1 MANTNGDSM
10 VRATQVWLNR
20 TYGNDNR
27 FNKIPESLYGKT
39 SWTTIYAL
47 TRALQIELGIKSTA
61 DNFGPTT
68 KKLYKTQKKEFGVCR
83 NIYGIIQGALW
94 CKGYNTG
101 HYGTLVDG
109 EYVIDTSFD
118 DKVENAVKKLEN
130 DAGRTNQTGEV
141 DLNLMIS
148 LLSMDSFQLV
158 RGGDSMIREIQQY
171 LNKNYESYIGL
182 KACDGVYGRNTNKAL
197 IYALQ
202 AEEGLPVGTANGN
215 FGPSTKRCL
224 PTILVDGTASG
235 TNYSNKPYSTENI
248 NRFKVLANMALYCNG
263 FGSNA
268 LVSNLEEETIKNFQI
283 KYSIPA
289 TGKIDY
295 TTWHSLFISCGDP
308 ERSAIA
314 CDCITKITEDNVSV
328 LKNNNYKYIGRYL
341 SNVEGGLD
349 KELSETELKVLFN
362 NGIRLF
368 PIHQRYA
375 NKASYFTSE
384 NAIVDAAIAVGSAEK
399 FKLQFGA
406 IIYFA
411 VDYDATDAEI
421 TNLILPYFKAL
432 HSGVMNASGGKYR
445 VGVYGSRNICTRV
458 CNAGYACSSFVSNM
472 STGFSGNLGFT
483 IPDNWAFDQFTTTT
497 ISSNGK
503 SIEIDKDGFSGRYE
517 GISQEYSIVENN
529 AYDGSILD
537 NGRTVRLLIN
547 MGGKTIPVYENKT
560 VVLPETGAIVPNKK
574 VDGNII
580 GYIKPRDFY
589 LRYALY
595 DQSSDNIHRV
605 MFNDG
610 TDVKVGYIEEQS
622 LVNSFDNPNNDEA
635 VKYQILPNQ
644 DTFTCSHYNPVTN
657 EYTIIPYEQNQEH
670 IINKPVPYFNS
681 EGTYQGTLQPGDI
694 IKIYS
699 TNTKR
704 TGERRPWCNYVNE
717 VKFKEKDIFEEF
729 NMFVSIGLEYGSS
742 GKDRAWY

>member
-118 DKVENAVKKLEN
+118 DKVENAVKKLES

-158 RGGDSMIREIQQY
+158 RGGDSIIREIQQY

-224 PTILVDGTASG
+224 PTILVDGIASG

-248 NRFKVLANMALYCNG
+248 NRFKVLANMTLYCNG

-295 TTWHSLFISCGDP
+295 TTWHSLFISCGDT

-349 KELSETELKVLFN
+349 KELSESELKVLFN

-384 NAIVDAAIAVGSAEK
+384 NAAVDAAIAVGSAEK

-432 HSGVMNASGGKYR
+432 HSGVMNAGGGKYR
-445 VGVYGSRNICTRV
+445 VGIYGSRNICTRV
-458 CNAGYACSSFVSNM
+458 CNAGYACSSFVSDM

-497 ISSNGK
+497 ISFDGK

-517 GISQEYSIVENN
+517 GISQEYSL
-529 AYDGSILD
+529 ADGYNST
-537 NGRTVRLLIN
+537 NFYEGGGRILIN
-547 MGGKTIPVYENKT
+547 MTESSVPVYAEKT
-560 VVLPETGAIVPNKK
+560 PVLPEIDPVIPAYEPSG
-574 VDGNII
+574 DII
-580 GYIKPRDFY
+580 GYIKPYDFY
-589 LRYALY
+589 VRYQVSVPSA
-595 DQSSDNIHRV
+595 DNIHRV
-605 MFNDG
+605 IFNDG
-610 TDVKVGYIEEQS
+610 KDVKVGYIRESYNLPSAALEPA
-622 LVNSFDNPNNDEA
+622 DNDAVEA
-635 VKYQILPNQ
+635 TKLTGHEPFSCVQ
-644 DTFTCSHYNPVTN
+644 YNPDSDSYILHKWDET
-657 EYTIIPYEQNQEH
+657 ESREIY
-670 IINKPVPYFNS
+670 INKPVPYFNDQGIY
-681 EGTYQGTLQPGDI
+681 EGMLNKGDY
-694 IKIYS
+694 IKINKNNFNNPGY
-699 TNTKR
+699 T
-704 TGERRPWCNYVNE
+704 RPWTNRINGI
-717 VKFKEKDIFEEF
+717 KRKDDNSFSEF
-729 NMFVSIGLEYGSS
+729 SGYASIGIEYANQGSE
-742 GKDRAWY
+742 RAWY